1 MNEQD
6 KLQKELDVFRHEH
19 QELDEMIADYASE
32 HRGDELT
39 IQRLKKRKLWL
50 KDKITELEAMI
61 YPDIIA

>member
-1 MNEQD
+1 MKEQD
-6 KLQKELDVFRHEH
+6 KMQKELDVFRREH
-19 QELDEMIADYASE
+19 QELDELIAGYAPG
-32 HRGDELT
+32 RNGDELT